1 MANFL
6 LFTEVY
12 VVGFAETMYSVI
24 EGDNQVEVCV
34 TLMNPKGEIFGGQIL
49 VEVFNNSIDQRN
61 TPVNHT
67 AASKLLWLHKLKL
80 IL

>member
-34 TLMNPKGEIFGGQIL
+34 SLMNPVGEIFGGQIL
-49 VEVFNNSIDQRN
+49 VEIFNNDQWN
-61 TPVNHT
+61 TPVNYT
-67 AASKLLWLHKLKL
+67 AASKLTWLHNLKF

>member
-6 LFTEVY
+6 LFTEMY

-24 EGDNQVEVCV
+24 EGDGQVEVCV
-34 TLMNPKGEIFGGQIL
+34 SLMSPKGDIFGGQIL
-49 VEVFNNSIDQRN
+49 VEVFNNDQWN

-67 AASKLLWLHKLKL
+67 AASKLTWLYNLKL
-80 IL
+80 IQ